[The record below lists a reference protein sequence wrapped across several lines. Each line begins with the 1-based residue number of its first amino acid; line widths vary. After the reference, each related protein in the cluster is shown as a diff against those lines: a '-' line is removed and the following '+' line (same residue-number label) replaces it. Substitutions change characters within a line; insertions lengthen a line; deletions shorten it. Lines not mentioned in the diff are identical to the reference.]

1 MEIKEDKKIVFCIPE
16 RESSHENGQGF
27 LRPVFEETID
37 GLRPVNE
44 QVFLKNGLIHVTK
57 GYSKFLNSQEGQF
70 YKVEANISR
79 SWNENNSHVG
89 ISKYVT
95 FDRFSEISKYLDV
108 NLLIDT
114 DYPDPAQNDGM
125 ICFSN
130 SIPVSA
136 FFISCINESG
146 NRLVIGPVEVI
157 RESIREESGGYY
169 FKYRA
174 PDKHFGG
181 KWSRI
186 SGISHSTMTFDY
198 DLISDGVIFSALGNK
213 YLVNC
218 DHLPHESSELLDLSS
233 DENIIRWASKLLKVQ
248 DFEVG
253 NQLPQL
259 KDKLNELPNDINI
272 PDDVF
277 ELRKKR
283 LISFLEKLGKME
295 GFGQILSDFLRS
307 DEGQERIK
315 NYVDTNR
322 DSLLS
327 RYFKEE
333 LEKNAL
339 EAEKTVKEEI
349 MSKER
354 TLKKLTDKISEAESK
369 DEQVEKS
376 KVGLKIE
383 AMNKELQSI
392 CKKKDM
398 YFDFSEL
405 KTRKN
410 ILNEEIEQLKD
421 DKLKAISL
429 LKETRSTIGQTQQ
442 KHTSNLINLKMGL
455 DAISGNVN
463 LANEIKV
470 DIPKRTKFEKIRSEN
485 DKARLEVIKLL
496 TNNLSKRGRVV
507 NQDDVAILL
516 TCIIQN
522 LIVTLAGKPGS
533 GKSSTVGEI
542 AHVLGM
548 QKENKYAHIQVQRGW
563 SSDRDLLGFYNKL
576 SHSYDPDCFGLYR
589 LINGLQE
596 IPSEEQFSI
605 ALLDEANLSSIEH
618 YWSGFMGACDNY
630 DSFSIPGTKQG
641 EVLTLPKGLRFV
653 ATVNY
658 DRTTEPLSARFLDR
672 SPVIYIEN
680 SISGLLSQEY
690 LENNED
696 TISNFSFDELE
707 ELFNKHK
714 TLDFKTDERRIIE
727 EILEKHRFIDIGH
740 RKLKAICAFTETLRY
755 VLSEDQSEML
765 KAFDYAILVYVLP
778 LINGQGREYSKAIKE
793 FNDYLLSQGLLQS
806 SKRLNSIIY
815 NSQFEAYSFFS

>member
-1 MEIKEDKKIVFCIPE
+1 MELKEDKKIVFCIRE
-16 RESSHENGQGF
+16 RENRHENGQGF

-44 QVFLKNGLIHVTK
+44 QEFLKNGLIHVTK
-57 GYSKFLNSQEGQF
+57 GYSKFINSQEGQF
-70 YKVEANISR
+70 YKVEVNVSL
-79 SWNENNSHVG
+79 SWDENNSHDG

-95 FDRFSEISKYLDV
+95 FDKFAEISKYLDV

-114 DYPDPAQNDGM
+114 DYPDPAQSDGM
-125 ICFSN
+125 VCFSN
-130 SIPVSA
+130 SIPCSA
-136 FFISCINESG
+136 FFISCTNESG
-146 NRLVIGPVEVI
+146 RRLVIGPVEVL
-157 RESIREESGGYY
+157 RESVREESGGYY

-174 PDKHFGG
+174 PDKPFGG
-181 KWSRI
+181 KWRRI
-186 SGISHSTMTFDY
+186 SGVSHSTKAFDY
-198 DLISDGVIFSALGNK
+198 DLIPDGVIFSALGNK

-218 DHLPHESSELLDLSS
+218 DFLPHESSTLLDLSS
-233 DENIIRWASKLLKVQ
+233 DDNIIRWASRLLKDQ
-248 DFEVG
+248 NIGVG
-253 NQLPQL
+253 NQFSQL
-259 KDKLNELPNDINI
+259 KDKLNQLSSDSHI

-283 LISFLEKLGKME
+283 LISFPDKLGKME

-307 DEGQERIK
+307 DEGQEKIK
-315 NYVDTNR
+315 NYVNTNR

-327 RYFKEE
+327 RYFEEE
-333 LEKNAL
+333 LKKNTL
-339 EAEKTVKEEI
+339 EAEKAAQEEI
-349 MSKER
+349 A
-354 TLKKLTDKISEAESK
+354 LKAQKLQQLKSEIN
-369 DEQVEKS
+369 DLEKS
-376 KVGLKIE
+376 KPVIE
-383 AMNKELQSI
+383 LEDMKQELI
-392 CKKKDM
+392 AIREEKDIV
-398 YFDFSEL
+398 YNVSEL
-405 KTRKN
+405 KTHKK
-410 ILNEEIEQLKD
+410 ILMDEIEKI
-421 DKLKAISL
+421 KKEKSKAENL
-429 LKETRSTIGQTQQ
+429 LEETQDTINQSQT
-442 KHTSNLINLKMGL
+442 KHTSTLIELKMGL
-455 DAISGNVN
+455 DAISGNIN
-463 LANEIKV
+463 LTDEIKA
-470 DIPKRTKFEKIRSEN
+470 DIKKNITFEKINSEN
-485 DKARLEVIKLL
+485 DKARLDVIKIL
-496 TNNLSKRGRVV
+496 TNNLSKRRRVV

-542 AHVLGM
+542 AHVLGI

-576 SHSYDPDCFGLYR
+576 NNSYEPDCFGLYR

-596 IPSEEQFSI
+596 IPSEQQFSI

-618 YWSGFMGACDNY
+618 YWSVFMGACDNS
-630 DSFSIPGTKQG
+630 DSFSIPGTKRG
-641 EVLTLPKGLRFV
+641 EVLSLPKGLRFV

-690 LENNED
+690 SENNED
-696 TISNFSFDELE
+696 TISQFSLNELE

-714 TLDFKTDERRIIE
+714 TLDFKTDERRIME
-727 EILEKHRFIDIGH
+727 EIIEKHRFIDIGH

-755 VLSEDQSEML
+755 VLSEDHSEML

-793 FNDYLLSQGLLQS
+793 FNDYLSSQGLLRS
-806 SKRLNSIIY
+806 SKRLRSIIS

>member
-1 MEIKEDKKIVFCIPE
+1 
-16 RESSHENGQGF
+16 
-27 LRPVFEETID
+27 
-37 GLRPVNE
+37 
-44 QVFLKNGLIHVTK
+44 LK
-57 GYSKFLNSQEGQF
+57 
-70 YKVEANISR
+70 
-79 SWNENNSHVG
+79 
-89 ISKYVT
+89 
-95 FDRFSEISKYLDV
+95 
-108 NLLIDT
+108 
-114 DYPDPAQNDGM
+114 AQN
-125 ICFSN
+125 
-130 SIPVSA
+130 
-136 FFISCINESG
+136 
-146 NRLVIGPVEVI
+146 
-157 RESIREESGGYY
+157 
-169 FKYRA
+169 
-174 PDKHFGG
+174 
-181 KWSRI
+181 
-186 SGISHSTMTFDY
+186 
-198 DLISDGVIFSALGNK
+198 
-213 YLVNC
+213 
-218 DHLPHESSELLDLSS
+218 
-233 DENIIRWASKLLKVQ
+233 
-248 DFEVG
+248 FEVV

-259 KDKLNELPNDINI
+259 KDKLNELPNDLNI

-283 LISFLEKLGKME
+283 LIGFPDKLGKME

-327 RYFKEE
+327 RYFEEE

-339 EAEKTVKEEI
+339 EAEKTAQQEITLKEQI
-349 MSKER
+349 
-354 TLKKLTDKISEAESK
+354 LKKLTDEISEVESK
-369 DEQVEKS
+369 AEELKKS
-376 KVGLKIE
+376 KVGVELE
-383 AMNKELQSI
+383 AMKQELQSI
-392 CKKKDM
+392 RQEKNIVYDV
-398 YFDFSEL
+398 SEL
-405 KTRKN
+405 KTHKK
-410 ILNEEIEQLKD
+410 ILNDDIEQLKA
-421 DKLKAISL
+421 DKSNADSL
-429 LKETRSTIGQTQQ
+429 LQETQATIGQSKQ

-463 LANEIKV
+463 LADEIKV
-470 DIPKRTKFEKIRSEN
+470 YIPKRTDFEKIRSEN
-485 DKARLEVIKLL
+485 DKARLEVIKVL
-496 TNNLSKRGRVV
+496 TTNLSKRGRVV

-542 AHVLGM
+542 AHVLGI

-576 SHSYDPDCFGLYR
+576 NHSYDPDCFGLYR
-589 LINGLQE
+589 LINGLQDT
-596 IPSEEQFSI
+596 PSEQQFSI

-618 YWSGFMGACDNY
+618 YWSGFMGACDNC

-641 EVLTLPKGLRFV
+641 EILALPKGLRFV

-690 LENNED
+690 LENNEN

-727 EILEKHRFIDIGH
+727 EILGKHRFIDIGH

-793 FNDYLLSQGLLQS
+793 FSDYLSSQGLLQS
-806 SKRLNSIIY
+806 SKRLNSIIS
-815 NSQFEAYSFFS
+815 NRQFEAYSFFS